1 MTPALRPPSARH
13 QLRGGDSVLTL
24 SSPTRI
30 ILPSFNTNR
39 SAGKLGFMVTVLY
52 FARLREALGR
62 SSETVALPA
71 AIRDVEG
78 VRALLVARGGE
89 WEQELAPSKPVR
101 AAVNQALAHGDT
113 PVSDGDEIA
122 FFPPVTGG

>member
-1 MTPALRPPSARH
+1 MSECE
-13 QLRGGDSVLTL
+13 S
-24 SSPTRI
+24 I
-30 ILPSFNTNR
+30 INC
-39 SAGKLGFMVTVLY
+39 MITVLY

-113 PVSDGDEIA
+113 PVSDGDEVA